1 MGLPPRRRARLML
14 KAFLLIVVGLAG
26 DPEAGKTFHNW
37 GTQLAEASEK
47 LGVPQDRLVYL
58 VDQPIEGDTHVTG
71 KATREEFIKAFDGF
85 AKKAGADDLV
95 FIVLIGHGSDD
106 NRTAKFNL
114 PGPDI
119 SAPEIDGLLKKLPT
133 KQVVLVNTTS
143 ASGPFI
149 EALSA
154 PGRTIVTATRSG
166 AEHFT
171 TLFGGYFVEALTSN
185 ATAADADKNKRV
197 SVLEAFQYAK
207 TEVARAYERE
217 GLLATEH
224 ALLDDDGD
232 KEGSQTPSAT
242 GKDGKV
248 AAVLSLGAIGG
259 DDLPA
264 DPKVRALTLERRDME
279 RRVEAL
285 RLLKD
290 SMEPGRY
297 SSELEKLV
305 TAIALKTREIRAAEG
320 AAQGAPGR

>member
-1 MGLPPRRRARLML
+1 ML

-26 DPEAGKTFHNW
+26 DPESAKEIGKTFHKW
-37 GTQLAEASEK
+37 GNDLATASEK

-58 VDQPIEGDTHVTG
+58 VDAPAEGDARVTG
-71 KATREEFIKAFDGF
+71 RSTRDEMVKALEGF
-85 AKKAGADDLV
+85 AKKATAEDVV
-95 FIVLIGHGSDD
+95 FIVLIGHGSD
-106 NRTAKFNL
+106 TGGTPKFNL

-133 KQVVLVNTTS
+133 KQVVLVNTAS

-149 EALSA
+149 DALSA
-154 PGRTIVTATRSG
+154 PGRTIVTATRNG

-171 TLFGGYFVEALTSN
+171 TLFGGYFIEALTSN
-185 ATAADADKNKRV
+185 ASAADADKNRRV

-207 TEVARAYERE
+207 TEVTRAYERE

-232 KEGSQTPSAT
+232 KEGSPDPSAT

-248 AAVLSLGAIGG
+248 AAVLSLGTTGG

-264 DPKVRALTLERRDME
+264 DPKLRALTMERRDLE

-290 SMEPGRY
+290 SMEPARY
-297 SSELEKLV
+297 TTELEKLV
-305 TAIALKTREIRAAEG
+305 TAIALKTREIRAAEAATPG
-320 AAQGAPGR
+320 AQGK